1 MAKRYWTK
9 PARAVCS
16 AHPGSMIFCTYI
28 FHRFHKAWLISTL
41 KASHLQMFTSR
52 IHLYLIIVF
61 INVKEHKE
69 HISGIQFQEN
79 FQRVMQGIVGTL
91 ILTPFASTDLYCGE
105 CRERSDCTYVQS
117 DLALHSALVIQSV
130 DETLSMFT
138 NQFKCVRVI
147 TISF

>member
-1 MAKRYWTK
+1 M
-9 PARAVCS
+9 
-16 AHPGSMIFCTYI
+16 
-28 FHRFHKAWLISTL
+28 
-41 KASHLQMFTSR
+41 
-52 IHLYLIIVF
+52 YLIIVF

-91 ILTPFASTDLYCGE
+91 IPTPFASTDLYCGE
-105 CRERSDCTYVQS
+105 CRERSDFTYVQS

-138 NQFKCVRVI
+138 NQLKCVRVI